1 MSGASPSRAGRPIR
15 VLVVDDSPICRAL
28 LRSIVEADAGMV
40 VVAEAADGLEAIE
53 KARRHA
59 PDVITM
65 DVRMPGLDGLSS
77 LERLM
82 AETPRPVLIVTE
94 MPNGAD
100 GTLVFEATRRGAL
113 DVSGKPSTSDPD
125 ACRAFRERLR
135 LLASVPVVRHVGP
148 ASRGRARVPAERV
161 ERGSVRIVAIAA
173 SAGGPAALSVVLG
186 QLPSTFGACIALT
199 QHLPIGFADPFA
211 RYLASRTA
219 LRVCVG
225 DRRVAI
231 TPGTVVVAPDSAHL
245 VARGVD
251 HLEPSSASPRGGHRP
266 SADVCFE
273 SLAAQHGAGSI
284 GVVLSG
290 IGRDGADGLLR
301 MREAGATTIAQDE
314 ASSAIFGMPRAAA
327 ENGAAHR
334 ILPLSAIAE
343 VLVGRVMGGAR

>member
-1 MSGASPSRAGRPIR
+1 MSEISTSRAAHPIR

-28 LRSIVEADAGMV
+28 LRGIVEADAGMA
-40 VVAEAADGLEAIE
+40 VVAEAADGLDAIE
-53 KARRHA
+53 KARRHV

-65 DVRMPGLDGLSS
+65 DVRMPGLDGLST

-82 AETPRPVLIVTE
+82 AETPRPVLIVTDL
-94 MPNGAD
+94 PRGAD

-113 DVSGKPSTSDPD
+113 DVSGKPSTTDVD

-135 LLASVPVVRHVGP
+135 LLASVPVVRHMGP
-148 ASRGRARVPAERV
+148 ASRGRPRVPSERI
-161 ERGSVRIVAIAA
+161 ERTGVRIVAIAA
-173 SAGGPAALSVVLG
+173 SAGGPAALSIVLG
-186 QLPSTFGACIALT
+186 SLPSSFGACIALT
-199 QHLPIGFADPFA
+199 QHLPIGFAEPFA

-219 LRVCVG
+219 LRVRVG

-231 TPGTVVVAPDSAHL
+231 EPGTVIVAPDSAHL

-251 HLEPSSASPRGGHRP
+251 HLEPSSAAPRGGHRP

-273 SLAAQHGAGSI
+273 SLAANHGSGSI

-301 MREAGATTIAQDE
+301 MREAGAMTIAQDE

-327 ENGAAHR
+327 ENGAANR
-334 ILPLSAIAE
+334 ILPLSTIGE
-343 VLVGRVMGGAR
+343 ELVERVMGGAR